1 MTYEDQLLRSV
12 NLRLFRFGVAAC
24 VVIVALAGGLIYLA
38 TRPPVPPY
46 VVALDHGHIVGYAT
60 VFEGTQELAP
70 EVIQDQLRRF
80 IYDVR
85 SIANNTEFEQRNV
98 HAAYAMA
105 RGQAVRVI
113 EDYYSRNP
121 DKDPMKLAKNGDWRD
136 INIIRCM
143 REPAPDTW
151 RVEWTETDHPHMGDV
166 TTTNWEAIMRVAIRP
181 PDLSNQLNPIGIYV
195 LTLDF
200 QAAS

>member
-24 VVIVALAGGLIYLA
+24 VVIVALA
-38 TRPPVPPY
+38 
-46 VVALDHGHIVGYAT
+46 HGHIVGYAT
-60 VFEGTQELAP
+60 VFEGTQELPP

-113 EDYYSRNP
+113 EDYYRRNP
-121 DKDPMKLAKNGDWRD
+121 DKDPMK
-136 INIIRCM
+136 
-143 REPAPDTW
+143 
-151 RVEWTETDHPHMGDV
+151 
-166 TTTNWEAIMRVAIRP
+166 
-181 PDLSNQLNPIGIYV
+181 
-195 LTLDF
+195 
-200 QAAS
+200 